1 MLFILTVLTLGIL
14 VMVYSTQGDLAPD
27 LLVRAVP
34 SIEGVK
40 IQPCCGP
47 FWGER
52 PLYVS
57 TLRQALETFRKLQV
71 KPVRSAWGEK
81 VVEIE
86 IKPVTASTKFKVVW
100 MRSNAVYKNVLIV
113 PSFSDALLAESLLV
127 GGYIG
132 ATSSG
137 LAVNAYLTQF

>member
-1 MLFILTVLTLGIL
+1 
-14 VMVYSTQGDLAPD
+14 MVYVTQGDLAPD
-27 LLVRAVP
+27 LQVRAVP
-34 SIEGVK
+34 SIDGVK

-52 PLYVS
+52 PFRVS
-57 TLRQALETFRKLQV
+57 SLSEAMETFKKLNV
-71 KPVRSAWGEK
+71 TPSRSNWSEK

-86 IKPVTASTKFKVVW
+86 IKQIAASSKYKVLW
-100 MRSNAVYKNVLIV
+100 RRSLAPYKNLIIV
-113 PSFSDALLAESLLV
+113 PNFADALLAESLLL

-137 LAVNAYLTQF
+137 IAVNAYLTQF